1 MKKQQ
6 TFYTGDNY
14 TDDLRSRM
22 LKAGISIGALAR
34 ASEIDRSQL
43 SRMFNRK
50 MQPRLANVAR
60 LEQAFKELT
69 KK

>member
-1 MKKQQ
+1 MKKQ

-14 TDDLRSRM
+14 TAD
-22 LKAGISIGALAR
+22 LKARMEKEKISIGALAR
-34 ASEIDRSQL
+34 QSGIDRSQL
-43 SRMFNRK
+43 SRMFNRG

-69 KK
+69 K